1 MSFERLYREI
11 REKIGDEAND
21 LYNKDLLKKIHSY
34 TIDYKWDFDKE
45 DTKKDEVTGEFFS
58 EEFFFDSS
66 YFNFLPTL
74 NHNANT

>member
-11 REKIGDEAND
+11 REKIGDEANN

-45 DTKKDEVTGEFFS
+45 DTKKDEVTG
-58 EEFFFDSS
+58 
-66 YFNFLPTL
+66 
-74 NHNANT
+74 

>member
-34 TIDYKWDFDKE
+34 TIDYKWDFEKGVAKE
-45 DTKKDEVTGEFFS
+45 DEVTGDIFQKHHFWTVYIS
-58 EEFFFDSS
+58 IFCSLQTRF
-66 YFNFLPTL
+66 
-74 NHNANT
+74 